1 MRLKFWRNWARNWLS
16 SNRATLPTA
25 IALPELMKPDSS
37 PPAAVAAK
45 PGRYL
50 TFKLGRESYGLP
62 VLGVREIIRLC
73 PITPVPRMPAYIK
86 GVINLRGKVIPIL
99 DLRAKFQLSTES
111 YGERA
116 CIIVVQVGA
125 PPATVMLMGAIV
137 DAVEEV
143 VQLGEA
149 ELEPT
154 PDFGGSP
161 NTDYILGMATIHGG
175 VKTLLDLDK
184 VFLKEG
190 LLTLV
195 PSPTPNPQNQTQT
208 V

>member
-1 MRLKFWRNWARNWLS
+1 
-16 SNRATLPTA
+16 
-25 IALPELMKPDSS
+25 MKQDISSS
-37 PPAAVAAK
+37 PTTGAK

-73 PITPVPRMPAYIK
+73 PITEYIK

-99 DLRAKFQLSTES
+99 DLRAKFQLSSES
-111 YGERA
+111 YGDRA

-125 PPATVMLMGAIV
+125 PPAAVMLMGAIV
-137 DAVEEV
+137 DAVDEV
-143 VQLGEA
+143 VQLGEK

-195 PSPTPNPQNQTQT
+195 PSPTPNPQNQT

>member
-1 MRLKFWRNWARNWLS
+1 
-16 SNRATLPTA
+16 
-25 IALPELMKPDSS
+25 MKPDSS
-37 PPAAVAAK
+37 PPVTVAAQ

-50 TFKLGRESYGLP
+50 TFKLGHESYGLP

-73 PITPVPRMPAYIK
+73 PITPVPKVPGYIK
-86 GVINLRGKVIPIL
+86 GVINLRGKVIPVL
-99 DLRAKFQLSTES
+99 DLRAKFHLSSEG

-116 CIIVVQVGA
+116 CIIVVQVGT
-125 PPATVMLMGAIV
+125 PPSAVMLMGAIV

-143 VQLGEA
+143 VQLTEA

-161 NTDYILGMATIHGG
+161 DTGYILGMATIHGG
-175 VKTLLDLDK
+175 VKTLLDLNK
-184 VFLKEG
+184 VFLEEG

-195 PSPTPNPQNQTQT
+195 ASSTPNSQNQTQP

>member
-1 MRLKFWRNWARNWLS
+1 MTPEAS
-16 SNRATLPTA
+16 STP
-25 IALPELMKPDSS
+25 IA
-37 PPAAVAAK
+37 AAK

-73 PITPVPRMPAYIK
+73 PITPVPKMPEYIK

-99 DLRAKFQLSTES
+99 DLRAKFRLSSDS

-116 CIIVVQVGA
+116 CIIVVQAGV
-125 PPATVMLMGAIV
+125 PPATLTLMGAIV

-154 PDFGGSP
+154 PDFGGAP
-161 NTDYILGMATIHGG
+161 DTDYILGMATIQGG

-195 PSPTPNPQNQTQT
+195 PSQTPNPQNQTQT

>member
-1 MRLKFWRNWARNWLS
+1 MTPES
-16 SNRATLPTA
+16 SLPPRA
-25 IALPELMKPDSS
+25 
-37 PPAAVAAK
+37 AAQ

-50 TFKLGRESYGLP
+50 TFRLGRESYGLP

-73 PITPVPRMPAYIK
+73 PITPVPRMPSYIK

-99 DLRAKFQLSTES
+99 DLRAKFQLSSES

-116 CIIVVQVGA
+116 CIIVVQVGV
-125 PPATVMLMGAIV
+125 PPATVTLMGAIV

-143 VQLGEA
+143 VELSEA

-161 NTDYILGMATIHGG
+161 DTDYILGMATVQGG

-195 PSPTPNPQNQTQT
+195 QSQTMNAKPQQL
-208 V
+208 

>member
-1 MRLKFWRNWARNWLS
+1 M
-16 SNRATLPTA
+16 TT
-25 IALPELMKPDSS
+25 DSS
-37 PPAAVAAK
+37 PAAATAAK

-50 TFKLGRESYGLP
+50 TFRLGRESYGLP

-73 PITPVPRMPAYIK
+73 PITPVPRMAEYIK

-99 DLRAKFQLSTES
+99 DLRAKFQLTTGS

-125 PPATVMLMGAIV
+125 PPAPVMLMGAIV

-143 VQLGEA
+143 VQLGEK

-161 NTDYILGMATIHGG
+161 NTDYILGMATINGG

-190 LLTLV
+190 LLTLA
-195 PSPTPNPQNQTQT
+195 PTHTSHSQNQTKS

>member
-1 MRLKFWRNWARNWLS
+1 MTPDS
-16 SNRATLPTA
+16 LPAPA
-25 IALPELMKPDSS
+25 IA
-37 PPAAVAAK
+37 AR

-50 TFKLGRESYGLP
+50 TFTLGRESYGLP

-73 PITPVPRMPAYIK
+73 PITPVPRMPSYIK

-99 DLRAKFQLSTES
+99 DLRAKFQLSSEG

-116 CIIVVQVGA
+116 CIIVVEVGA
-125 PPATVMLMGAIV
+125 APAAVTLMGAIV

-154 PDFGGSP
+154 PDFGGAP
-161 NTDYILGMATIHGG
+161 QTDYILGMATIHGG
-175 VKTLLDLDK
+175 VKTLLDLNR
-184 VFLKEG
+184 VFLEEG
-190 LLTLV
+190 LLTQL
-195 PSPTPNPQNQTQT
+195 SLQTQNHKQ
-208 V
+208 

>member
-1 MRLKFWRNWARNWLS
+1 MNS
-16 SNRATLPTA
+16 DP
-25 IALPELMKPDSS
+25 S
-37 PPAAVAAK
+37 PSVNVAAK

-50 TFKLGRESYGLP
+50 TFRLGRESYGLP

-73 PITPVPRMPAYIK
+73 PITPVPRMPKYIK

-99 DLRAKFQLSTES
+99 DLRAKFQLSSDS

-116 CIIVVQVGA
+116 CIIIVQLGA
-125 PPATVMLMGAIV
+125 PPATVTLMGAIV

-149 ELEPT
+149 ALEPT
-154 PDFGGSP
+154 PDFGVSP
-161 NTDYILGMATIHGG
+161 AADYILGMATLQGA

-184 VFLKEG
+184 VFLTEG
-190 LLTLV
+190 LLTLI
-195 PSPTPNPQNQTQT
+195 PSPTPSFQNQTQPL
-208 V
+208 

>member
-1 MRLKFWRNWARNWLS
+1 MN
-16 SNRATLPTA
+16 
-25 IALPELMKPDSS
+25 PDN
-37 PPAAVAAK
+37 PPAPTTAAR

-50 TFKLGRESYGLP
+50 TFRLGRESYGFP
-62 VLGVREIIRLC
+62 VLGVREIIRLS
-73 PITPVPRMPAYIK
+73 PITAVPRMPPYVK

-99 DLRAKFQLSTES
+99 DLRAKFQLSAEG

-116 CIIVVQVGA
+116 CIIIVQVGT
-125 PPATVMLMGAIV
+125 PPAEVRLMGSMV

-143 VQLGEA
+143 VQLGET

-161 NTDYILGMATIHGG
+161 DTDYILGMATVQGG

-190 LLTLV
+190 LLNIIQTEK
-195 PSPTPNPQNQTQT
+195 PNS
-208 V
+208 

>member
-1 MRLKFWRNWARNWLS
+1 
-16 SNRATLPTA
+16 
-25 IALPELMKPDSS
+25 
-37 PPAAVAAK
+37 
-45 PGRYL
+45 
-50 TFKLGRESYGLP
+50 
-62 VLGVREIIRLC
+62 
-73 PITPVPRMPAYIK
+73 
-86 GVINLRGKVIPIL
+86 
-99 DLRAKFQLSTES
+99 
-111 YGERA
+111 
-116 CIIVVQVGA
+116 
-125 PPATVMLMGAIV
+125 V

-143 VQLGEA
+143 VQLTES

-175 VKTLLDLDK
+175 VKTLLDLNR

-195 PSPTPNPQNQTQT
+195 SSSTPNSQNQT

>member
-1 MRLKFWRNWARNWLS
+1 
-16 SNRATLPTA
+16 
-25 IALPELMKPDSS
+25 MKPDSS
-37 PPAAVAAK
+37 PSPKTAAK

-50 TFKLGRESYGLP
+50 TFKLGQESYGLP
-62 VLGVREIIRLC
+62 VLGIREIIRLC
-73 PITPVPRMPAYIK
+73 PITPVPRMPEHIR

-99 DLRAKFQLSTES
+99 DLRAKFQLSRES

-116 CIIVVQVGA
+116 CIVVVQAGA
-125 PPATVMLMGAIV
+125 PPATVTLMGAIV

-143 VQLGEA
+143 VQLSEA

-161 NTDYILGMATIHGG
+161 DTGHILGMATIHGG
-175 VKTLLDLDK
+175 VKTLLDLNK
-184 VFLKEG
+184 VFLEEG

-195 PSPTPNPQNQTQT
+195 PSQTT
-208 V
+208 TSKAETI

>member
-1 MRLKFWRNWARNWLS
+1 MDA
-16 SNRATLPTA
+16 
-25 IALPELMKPDSS
+25 
-37 PPAAVAAK
+37 PPATAATAK

-50 TFKLGRESYGLP
+50 TFRLGRESYGLP

-73 PITPVPRMPAYIK
+73 PITPVPRMPDYLK

-99 DLRAKFQLSTES
+99 DLRAKFQLATAS
-111 YGERA
+111 YGDRA

-125 PPATVMLMGAIV
+125 PPAAVLLMGAIV

-161 NTDYILGMATIHGG
+161 ATDYILGMATVHGG

-195 PSPTPNPQNQTQT
+195 SSPASHSQKETQT

>member
-1 MRLKFWRNWARNWLS
+1 MTPDAS
-16 SNRATLPTA
+16 HPPTT
-25 IALPELMKPDSS
+25 
-37 PPAAVAAK
+37 AAK

-62 VLGVREIIRLC
+62 VLGVREIIRIC
-73 PITPVPRMPAYIK
+73 PITPVPKMPAYIK

-99 DLRAKFQLSTES
+99 DLRAKFQLSSES

-116 CIIVVQVGA
+116 CIVVVQVGA
-125 PPATVMLMGAIV
+125 LPASVKLMGAIV

-143 VQLGEA
+143 VQLSEA

-154 PDFGGSP
+154 PDFGGAP
-161 NTDYILGMATIHGG
+161 RTDYILGMATIHGG

-184 VFLKEG
+184 VFLEEG

-195 PSPTPNPQNQTQT
+195 PPKTPDSRAGTP
-208 V
+208 

>member
-1 MRLKFWRNWARNWLS
+1 
-16 SNRATLPTA
+16 
-25 IALPELMKPDSS
+25 MKPDAS
-37 PPAAVAAK
+37 PSVTVAAK

-50 TFKLGRESYGLP
+50 TFKLGQESYGLP

-73 PITPVPRMPAYIK
+73 PITPVPKMPGFIK

-99 DLRAKFQLSTES
+99 DLRAKFQLSSEG

-125 PPATVMLMGAIV
+125 APATLALMGAIV

-154 PDFGGSP
+154 PDFGGTP
-161 NTDYILGMATIHGG
+161 RTDYILGMATIHGG
-175 VKTLLDLDK
+175 VKTLLDLNK
-184 VFLKEG
+184 VFLEEG
-190 LLTLV
+190 LLTLM
-195 PSPTPNPQNQTQT
+195 PPQTPNSKP
-208 V
+208 

>member
-1 MRLKFWRNWARNWLS
+1 M
-16 SNRATLPTA
+16 T
-25 IALPELMKPDSS
+25 PDT
-37 PPAAVAAK
+37 PPPPRTAAK

-50 TFKLGRESYGLP
+50 TFQLGRESYGLP

-73 PITPVPRMPAYIK
+73 PITPVPRMPAHIK

-99 DLRAKFQLSTES
+99 DLRARFQLSSES

-116 CIIVVQVGA
+116 CIVVVQIGA
-125 PPATVMLMGAIV
+125 APAAVRLMGAIV

-154 PDFGGSP
+154 PDFGGAP
-161 NTDYILGMATIHGG
+161 RTDCILGMATVHGR

-184 VFLKEG
+184 VFLEEG

-195 PSPTPNPQNQTQT
+195 PPQAPDSRAQKP
-208 V
+208 

>member
-1 MRLKFWRNWARNWLS
+1 MSPEAS
-16 SNRATLPTA
+16 STP
-25 IALPELMKPDSS
+25 IA
-37 PPAAVAAK
+37 AAK

-73 PITPVPRMPAYIK
+73 PITPVPRMPEYIK

-99 DLRAKFQLSTES
+99 DLRAKFQLTSES

-116 CIIVVQVGA
+116 CIVVVQVGA
-125 PPATVMLMGAIV
+125 PPATVVLMGAIV
-137 DAVEEV
+137 DSVEEV
-143 VQLGEA
+143 VNLTEA

-161 NTDYILGMATIHGG
+161 NTDYILGMATVQGG

-190 LLTLV
+190 LLTPV
-195 PSPTPNPQNQTQT
+195 PSSTPNPQNQT

>member
-1 MRLKFWRNWARNWLS
+1 MTS
-16 SNRATLPTA
+16 
-25 IALPELMKPDSS
+25 DSS
-37 PPAAVAAK
+37 PPLIISAK

-50 TFKLGRESYGLP
+50 TFRLGRESYGLP

-73 PITPVPRMPAYIK
+73 PITPVPRMPGYIK

-99 DLRAKFQLSTES
+99 DLRAKFQLSSDS

-125 PPATVMLMGAIV
+125 PPATVTLMGAIV
-137 DAVEEV
+137 DGVEEV

-149 ELEPT
+149 QLEPT
-154 PDFGGSP
+154 PDFGGTP
-161 NTDYILGMATIHGG
+161 KTDYILGMANVPSG
-175 VKTLLDLDK
+175 VKTLLDLNK
-184 VFLKEG
+184 VFLDEG

-195 PSPTPNPQNQTQT
+195 SAQTPLSQNQNQT